1 MMNPTEVI
9 HRGWNRR
16 VVTGKTL
23 AECDDHLAKYLNEQ
37 DYGSGEFVVLH
48 ENDGSN
54 QNTGYD
60 LPEGEPCYISF
71 LIYNS
76 RL

>member
-1 MMNPTEVI
+1 MKNPADVI

-16 VVTGKTL
+16 LVTGKTL
-23 AECDDHLAKYLNEQ
+23 ADCDDRLAKYLNEQ

-60 LPEGEPCYISF
+60 LPADEPCYISF
-71 LIYNS
+71 LIYNAS
-76 RL
+76 L